1 MRQKA
6 RGPAIEQLQKQIGKC
21 KSFLSNYEDQ
31 YSHITEEE
39 RDKLRAEVSKTE
51 SWLQNESNK
60 QAKLSKFVNPVLTAD
75 AIAKQRQALL
85 AVSNPIVRK
94 PKVTFTTV

>member
-1 MRQKA
+1 M
-6 RGPAIEQLQKQIGKC
+6 
-21 KSFLSNYEDQ
+21 SNYEDQ
-31 YSHITEEE
+31 YSHITDEE

-60 QAKLSKFVNPVLTAD
+60 QAKLSKCVNPVLTAD
-75 AIAKQRQALL
+75 AIGKQRQALL

-94 PKVTFTTV
+94 PKVTFSRLFRSPKDGSFINHSSCDLFFILF